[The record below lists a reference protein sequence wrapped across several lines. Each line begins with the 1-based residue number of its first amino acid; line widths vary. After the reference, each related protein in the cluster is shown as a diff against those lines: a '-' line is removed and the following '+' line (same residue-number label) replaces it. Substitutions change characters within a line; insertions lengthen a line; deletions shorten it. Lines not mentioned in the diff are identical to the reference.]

1 MPNTVKAAIVRGRK
15 KVETVVEEGRKK
27 VEDVVEGGL
36 NTVETVVEAGL
47 NTVETVVGKG
57 RRGVESAVSLGRRTV
72 EHALLGRVTMR
83 AAVLHGR
90 EDVRIEQVPVPKA
103 AKGELIV
110 RVGAALTCGTD
121 LKVFRRGYHARMI
134 VPPALF
140 GHELAGTI
148 VEAGEGVT
156 DFAPG
161 DRVVALNSAPC
172 GQCYFCLRGQ
182 ENLCD
187 DLLFNNGAYAEFI
200 KIPERIV
207 AKNTLIIPDTV
218 PLEHAALTE
227 PLACAVHGLE
237 DSRPRK
243 GDLIAVI
250 GGGPL
255 GLMILHV
262 ASLAGFETIAIVK
275 HDGQVEAARQ
285 LGAAHVVQA
294 STTRKAIRETRAL
307 TPKDRGVDIAIEAV
321 GLPETWQEAVEL
333 VRKGGTA
340 NFFGGCAANTHV
352 TLDTNRIHYSDITL
366 RATFHHT
373 PAICR
378 KALELIAGGRF
389 QAGAFITGH
398 AHLYELNRVFEKLM
412 NRSTE
417 SEIKTA
423 IVP

>member
-1 MPNTVKAAIVRGRK
+1 MPGRVKDVIKRGRS
-15 KVETVVEEGRKK
+15 
-27 VEDVVEGGL
+27 
-36 NTVETVVEAGL
+36 TVETALEHGRA
-47 NTVETVVGKG
+47 TVEDAFEHGRATVEDAIHHG
-57 RRGVESAVSLGRRTV
+57 RATVESVIHHGRATVESALHHGR
-72 EHALLGRVTMR
+72 ATMQ

-90 EDVRIEQVPVPKA
+90 EDIRIESVPVPKA
-103 AKGELIV
+103 AVGELV
-110 RVGAALTCGTD
+110 VQVGAALTCGTD

-140 GHELAGTI
+140 GHELAGTV

-156 DFAPG
+156 EFAPG

-172 GQCYFCLRGQ
+172 GECYFCERGQ

-200 KIPERIV
+200 RIPSRIV
-207 AKNTLIIPDTV
+207 DKNTLRIPDHV

-227 PLACAVHGLE
+227 PLACAVHGFE
-237 DSRPRK
+237 DSRPHR
-243 GDLIAVI
+243 GDIVAVI

-255 GLMILHV
+255 GLMMLHV
-262 ASLAGFETIAIVK
+262 AALAGCEVIAIVK

-294 STTRKAIRETRAL
+294 ANIRKAIQETRAL
-307 TPKDRGVDIAIEAV
+307 TPNRQGVDIAIEAV
-321 GLPETWQEAVEL
+321 GIPETWQEAVEL
-333 VRKGGTA
+333 VRKGGTV
-340 NFFGGCAANTHV
+340 NFFGGCAVGTQV
-352 TLDTNRIHYSDITL
+352 MLDTNRIHYSDITL

-378 KALELIAGGRF
+378 KALDLIASGRF

-412 NRSTE
+412 NRS

>member
-1 MPNTVKAAIVRGRK
+1 
-15 KVETVVEEGRKK
+15 
-27 VEDVVEGGL
+27 
-36 NTVETVVEAGL
+36 
-47 NTVETVVGKG
+47 
-57 RRGVESAVSLGRRTV
+57 
-72 EHALLGRVTMR
+72 
-83 AAVLHGR
+83 
-90 EDVRIEQVPVPKA
+90 
-103 AKGELIV
+103 
-110 RVGAALTCGTD
+110 
-121 LKVFRRGYHARMI
+121 MI

-140 GHELAGTI
+140 GHELAGT
-148 VEAGEGVT
+148 VLQAGEGVT
-156 DFAPG
+156 EFAAG

-172 GQCYFCLRGQ
+172 GECFFCARGQ

-200 KIPERIV
+200 RIPARIV
-207 AKNTLIIPDTV
+207 AKNTLHVPSHV

-227 PLACAVHGLE
+227 PLACAVHGFE
-237 DSRPRK
+237 DSHPHP
-243 GDLIAVI
+243 GDTVAVI

-262 ASLAGFETIAIVK
+262 AALAGCEVIAIVK

-285 LGAAHVVQA
+285 LGAAHVVQ
-294 STTRKAIRETRAL
+294 TTNIRKAIRETRAL
-307 TPKDRGVDIAIEAV
+307 TEKNRGVDIAIEAV
-321 GLPETWQEAVEL
+321 GVPEAWEEAVEM
-333 VRKGGTA
+333 VRKGGTV
-340 NFFGGCAANTHV
+340 NFFGGCAVATRI

-378 KALELIAGGRF
+378 EALDLIAGGRF

-398 AHLYELNRVFEKLM
+398 AQLYELNRVFEKM
-412 NRSTE
+412 MKRS